1 MAGDTDLRMINLNM
15 ITRTLGMTKII
26 KGERERQKESEV
38 VQGCLIVC
46 DSMDCIARQAPLS
59 MEFFRQ
65 GY

>member
-26 KGERERQKESEV
+26 KEERERQKESEV
-38 VQGCLIVC
+38 VQACLIVC
-46 DSMDCIARQAPLS
+46 DSMDCRACQAPLS